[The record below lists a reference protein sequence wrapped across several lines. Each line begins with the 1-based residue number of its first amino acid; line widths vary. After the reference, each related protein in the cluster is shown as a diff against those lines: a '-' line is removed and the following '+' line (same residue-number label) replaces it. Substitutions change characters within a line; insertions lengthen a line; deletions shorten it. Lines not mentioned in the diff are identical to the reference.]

1 MEGRKV
7 LSGMQLNE
15 NGEEKKRKERRIKE
29 KKVPY
34 KEDLLVLCCVLYIL
48 TRTCTL
54 HCRLLN

>member
-7 LSGMQLNE
+7 LSGMQLDE

-34 KEDLLVLCCVLYIL
+34 KEDLLVL
-48 TRTCTL
+48 
-54 HCRLLN
+54 